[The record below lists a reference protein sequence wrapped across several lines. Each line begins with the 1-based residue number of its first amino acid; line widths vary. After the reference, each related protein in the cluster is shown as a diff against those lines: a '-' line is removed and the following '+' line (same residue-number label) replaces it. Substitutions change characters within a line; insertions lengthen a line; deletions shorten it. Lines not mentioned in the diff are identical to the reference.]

1 MKGSVKIIVRIIL
14 ISMGLSSYIFSQEP
28 TKMYDE
34 VVITCGIVTDAS
46 ENGIGSGFFVNGS
59 TFITNRHVIKFLN
72 KGKLV
77 IRKKNGDQLSVKRTI
92 KEYSNSDIAILET
105 ETDGN
110 AFLKLSPVEEIK
122 TGEKVYAIG
131 NPVSSDNKVY
141 DFNFTEG
148 IINNITFE
156 ELNFPDFRIS
166 ANVIV
171 HSASLNPGNSGGPL
185 LNSKGEVIGIN
196 AFVKSGRANN
206 ILFAI
211 HLSELIKALDENNI
225 SYEIRKA
232 GSKEEYTEKNPDT
245 IKSRSNNSFD
255 PRVPFMKSK
264 DSINTTSLIRESK
277 DNDYWIILILVA
289 AVGIPLVILAT
300 RKRTYKRPYVLSN
313 ELTQLPHTSEN
324 VQEKSANSVQN
335 ALLVCEGK
343 QYRISQKGIIAGREN
358 GCDILLSDSNASR
371 QHFQIIC
378 DGTNY
383 IAVDLSSKNGTFVN
397 GIRINRT
404 VLKDR
409 DRIKAGEK
417 TLVFI
422 IS

>member
-1 MKGSVKIIVRIIL
+1 MKDPFKILVRIL
-14 ISMGLSSYIFSQEP
+14 LFCMGLSSYSFSQEP

-34 VVITCGIVTDAS
+34 VVISCGIVTDAS
-46 ENGIGSGFFVNGS
+46 ENGIGSGFFINGN
-59 TFITNRHVIKFLN
+59 TFITNRHVIRLLN
-72 KGKLV
+72 RGKLV

-92 KEYSNSDIAILET
+92 KEYSNSDVAILET

-156 ELNFPDFRIS
+156 EINSPDFRIS

-225 SYEIRKA
+225 SHEIRKA
-232 GSKEEYTEKNPDT
+232 GSNEEYTEKNPDT
-245 IKSRSNNSFD
+245 VRSRSNNSFD
-255 PRVPFMKSK
+255 PRAPFKKSE
-264 DSINTTSLIRESK
+264 DSINTTSLIRKSK
-277 DNDYWIILILVA
+277 DNDYWIILIIVA

-300 RKRTYKRPYVLSN
+300 RRKTYKRPYVLSN
-313 ELTQLPHTSEN
+313 ELPQPLHTLEN
-324 VQEKSANSVQN
+324 VQVEAAISVQN
-335 ALLVCEGK
+335 ALLVFEGK
-343 QYRISQKGIIAGREN
+343 QYRITQRGIIAGREN
-358 GCDILLSDSNASR
+358 GCDILLSGSNVSR
-371 QHFQIIC
+371 QHFQIIY

-383 IAVDLSSKNGTFVN
+383 IAVDLNSKNGTFVN
-397 GIRINRT
+397 GIKINRR

-417 TLVFI
+417 TIIFI
-422 IS
+422 IN